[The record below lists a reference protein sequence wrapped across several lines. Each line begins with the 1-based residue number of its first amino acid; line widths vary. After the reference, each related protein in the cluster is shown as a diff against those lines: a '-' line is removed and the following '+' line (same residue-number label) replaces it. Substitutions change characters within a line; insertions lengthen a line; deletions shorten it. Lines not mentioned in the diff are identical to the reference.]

1 VSKPSFVRYGRTR
14 HLRIATAEDLRQ
26 ILTLTRTRWI
36 ATAAP
41 VSAFDL
47 DPEFLARLDADR
59 DGRILPH
66 ELRGAIQWTLE
77 VLSSYEG
84 LETGREILDPLTI
97 NGLHPDGERVA
108 HALEIP
114 RRLSRTAA
122 EQSGEEAAEEP
133 GARQSGAEP
142 PGEPAS
148 PAAVTRAELHAAM
161 AELTRWSADE
171 ERAGRP
177 PEALTAVQAKIEEFF
192 FLSRA
197 VAASGKAAPY
207 EESLAAVLATF
218 EAAAVRAALEGLPLA
233 PPTPAGVLPLVVG
246 VNPVY
251 EGAIVRFRAE
261 IVEPVLGR
269 REQLDETEWRAILE
283 RYAPAAI
290 SGRYAED
297 IAALELAAR
306 LAVFQ
311 KELMRFANSFVAC
324 PHLYHPDRH
333 AAFEAGTLYL
343 GGYAFTFAVKVPDRA
358 FHVEVARSS
367 NIFVLY
373 AAVYADG
380 PPVYEIAVPVTSGTG
395 RRLFRGKHGVFL
407 DTRGQEW
414 HARIVEIVT
423 NPVSLMEAVLRPFR
437 RLGEVLSGRIE
448 AITREAEAS
457 LDRTAAGVIPGPG
470 AGSAPGA
477 PALVAPPQASA
488 AAAPLGARAGFM
500 GNAGMLAG
508 AGLALA
514 AVTSAFAF
522 ITSALSGVPWWHIL
536 IGVAAAITA
545 VIVPALV
552 SALIKLSRRDLSV
565 ILEGTRWAMNS
576 PLRLTPRQ
584 GRFFTRK
591 ALRRRRSLDI
601 QR

>member
-1 VSKPSFVRYGRTR
+1 
-14 HLRIATAEDLRQ
+14 
-26 ILTLTRTRWI
+26 
-36 ATAAP
+36 
-41 VSAFDL
+41 
-47 DPEFLARLDADR
+47 
-59 DGRILPH
+59 
-66 ELRGAIQWTLE
+66 
-77 VLSSYEG
+77 
-84 LETGREILDPLTI
+84 
-97 NGLHPDGERVA
+97 
-108 HALEIP
+108 
-114 RRLSRTAA
+114 
-122 EQSGEEAAEEP
+122 
-133 GARQSGAEP
+133 
-142 PGEPAS
+142 
-148 PAAVTRAELHAAM
+148 M

-207 EESLAAVLATF
+207 EESLATVLATF

-233 PPTPAGVLPLVVG
+233 PPTPAGVLPLAVG

-251 EGAIVRFRAE
+251 EGAIARFRAE

-269 REQLDETEWRAILE
+269 REQLDETEWRSILE

-395 RRLFRGKHGVFL
+395 GRLFRGKQGVFL

-437 RLGEVLSGRIE
+437 RLGEVLTGRIE

-477 PALVAPPQASA
+477 PALVAAPQASA

-536 IGVAAAITA
+536 IGVAAAITT

-591 ALRRRRSLDI
+591 APRRRRSLDI